1 MVLDSGLA
9 RRAHRGCG
17 GPPGQVPE
25 YGIVVGGL
33 RAQRAR
39 VARRQR
45 AASAGLGDDY

>member
-25 YGIVVGGL
+25 YGIVWAALGLSALASHGGSGPP
-33 RAQRAR
+33 AP
-39 VARRQR
+39 
-45 AASAGLGDDY
+45 GLGDDY